1 MQIGF
6 YKLRKFISLLL
17 FSLTLSIVCNNAQ
30 SQSLTEKL
38 GGITTDFVFYSD
50 STELTII
57 DQAII
62 KRGVYNFKVKQNAQY
77 SYGHGYGYGLQTFHL
92 EFTATSDIKTIN
104 EYKDKPTKA
113 ICQIY
118 MYDEN
123 DNLLI
128 NFAVQYY
135 TSKVAK
141 QTSETK
147 SYSINLG
154 QIPIIILNRTSKID
168 ITLIMM

>member
-1 MQIGF
+1 MTTVF
-6 YKLRKFISLLL
+6 KNYSKNISYFSVLILLSL
-17 FSLTLSIVCNNAQ
+17 FSTNIF

-38 GGITTDFVFYSD
+38 GGITTNFVFYSD
-50 STELTII
+50 STELKVI

-62 KRGVYNFKVKQNAQY
+62 KRGVSNFKVKQNAQY

-92 EFTATSDIKTIN
+92 EFTATSDIKQIN

-113 ICQIY
+113 VYQIY
-118 MYDEN
+118 MYDES
-123 DNLLI
+123 DNLLV

-141 QTSETK
+141 QTSEIK

-154 QIPIIILNRTSKID
+154 QIPIIILNRTTKID
-168 ITLIMM
+168 IALIVM